1 MAISNSEGTLVTKD
15 FLSTVITAV
24 KPLLNPISTEVSAN
38 TFFKLQLNPD
48 IAWSMPIEV
57 KLSGANSTNTKQTIF
72 NGYIGNS
79 GCVGR
84 NFGTIRVSK
93 VGLGQ
98 NHDIYVI
105 LTENTTSLRSEVFS
119 KDDNYNLITSIT
131 SIDDLKGYNTP
142 EEYLESIGVLVFTI
156 VDSDPALFT
165 FDVVDAEGN
174 TYEVPTQT
182 AEINSIH
189 EAGVLHDDVDI
200 EVTDKSGLLSGT
212 GNMPAGTTN
221 ASIELEVN
229 DNVFNNKVINIVD
242 QRSIPAATES
252 RLGGIQLIGSHTSG
266 LTSNQF
272 PVELTTDG
280 NHRAYVEVP
289 LGDMDIHRYVDLSTI
304 PNPKV
309 GQIVQ
314 YIGETNSNYTNGYF
328 YKYIPST
335 YNVQLTS
342 DGSTESNIWI
352 WTQSRSA
359 TGQAIAQYNALKEY
373 IFTTGLITVTPII
386 VLDPEHLGSH
396 IFNYNISQNNVI
408 QDTLN
413 YESLT
418 SLLGVRL
425 LNPEDYN
432 PEESEIP
439 ESLIIVLS
447 EVEGQAS
454 WVQKNV
460 QPAISVDNP
469 LVYKGVCTW
478 AKLEQATLAANPG
491 EFWTISDKANQEYFF
506 TGVGNT
512 WEEKWEFMGD
522 VFTVDGSL
530 TVKVNNGTTT
540 TVTEFSA
547 DGNSEEVTFTQGNHI
562 IVTPDSN
569 NHTITI
575 AHADTSSQ
583 PSVTNHGRTYIQ
595 SIQLDTDGH
604 VTGLVSATETVTN
617 IKPNWNADSSADN
630 GILNKPTLAT
640 VATTG
645 NYNDLTNKP
654 TIPSV
659 GSGTLTVQ
667 RNGASLGTFNANA
680 SSNSTINIQVPTKIS
695 ELTNDSNFINSNSMS
710 TYIPVGTIWMWGG
723 NIPDGNV
730 TGPDG
735 WLVCNG
741 SRIKKDNYP
750 NLYNAIQSIYGSSG
764 YIYSAIFDKQV
775 HYIKT
780 VDSSQNVTSITDDI
794 REAEFFPDDSKQFL
808 YRNVTFKSS
817 GHYFVLPDFRLKFPL
832 GAQPSSGTGNLPK
845 WDCGGQSWDTRLGQV
860 GGENEHTLT
869 KGEMPRHSHELNQ
882 ELSPYTAGTNQ
893 TTPYSYN
900 QTHGFTSEPE
910 VYTLKTKESGMS
922 QSHNNIPPFLAVNF
936 IIKY

>member
-15 FLSTVITAV
+15 FLSTVITTV

-79 GCVGR
+79 SCVGR

-105 LTENTTSLRSEVFS
+105 LTENATSLRSEVFS

-189 EAGVLHDDVDI
+189 EAGVLHDDVNI
-200 EVTDKSGLLSGT
+200 EVTDESGLLSGT
-212 GNMPAGTTN
+212 GSMPAGKTN

-252 RLGGIQLIGSHTSG
+252 RLGGIQLIGSHTSE

-289 LGDMDIHRYVDLSTI
+289 LGDMDIHRYADLSI
-304 PNPKV
+304 VLNPKV

-352 WTQSRSA
+352 WTQSRSD

-386 VLDPEHLGSH
+386 VLDPEHPGFH

-425 LNPEDYN
+425 LNTEDYN

-478 AKLEQATLAANPG
+478 AELKQATSTANPG
-491 EFWTISDKANQEYFF
+491 EFWTISDKAHQEYFF
-506 TGVGNT
+506 TGVGDT

-569 NHTITI
+569 NHTITV

-583 PSVTNHGRTYIQ
+583 PSVTNYGRTYIQ

-604 VTGLVSATETVTN
+604 VTGLASAKETVTN
-617 IKPNWNADSSADN
+617 IKPDWDASSSADN
-630 GILNKPTLAT
+630 GILNKPILAT

-667 RNGASLGTFNANA
+667 RNGTTLGTFNANA
-680 SSNSTINIQVPTKIS
+680 SSNSTINVTVPTKIS
-695 ELTNDSNFINSNSMS
+695 DLTNDSGFITPTTIRN
-710 TYIPVGTIWMWGG
+710 YVPVGCIQMWMG
-723 NIPDGNV
+723 ITAPS
-730 TGPDG
+730 G
-735 WLVCNG
+735 WLLCNG
-741 SRIKKDNYP
+741 SQIIDVTIVDDPQCPDCQYDFK
-750 NLYNAIQSIYGSSG
+750 YNNFYYLVSDQRYKVLGILLVNTYITLIRVDGYAPADLFRFDHGDVVTGIY
-764 YIYSAIFDKQV
+764 
-775 HYIKT
+775 
-780 VDSSQNVTSITDDI
+780 
-794 REAEFFPDDSKQFL
+794 
-808 YRNVTFKSS
+808 
-817 GHYFVLPDFRLKFPL
+817 LPDFRLKFPL
-832 GAQPSSGTGNLPK
+832 GAQPSSGTGNPPE
-845 WDCGGQSWDTRLGQV
+845 WDCGGQSWDTGLGQV

-869 KGEMPRHSHELNQ
+869 EGEMPRHSHELNK
-882 ELSPYTAGTNQ
+882 EVGPYTAGVDKNTDC
-893 TTPYSYN
+893 SYN
-900 QTHGFTSEPE
+900 NTQGFAGNKETE
-910 VYTLKTKESGMS
+910 VLKTKESGMA
-922 QSHNNIPPFLAVNF
+922 QAHNNIPPFLAVNF